1 VFARLLSRDA
11 AGRPVQSEMVWS
23 PNAVRTTRTWD
34 QDNGRLLQME
44 TTGPGGSTSLIERH
58 VYDWDGFGNLSTRA
72 TTYPVTGTTTAT
84 MSESFTYDALHRLTG
99 VSTTTANTGQVLT
112 RSFTYNGIG
121 NLTSRSDVGTYTYP
135 TSGQGVARPHTPTS
149 IAAAGGAPFALTTTF
164 TYDADGNMLTGAG
177 RTATWTS
184 FAMPATISLGGQEL
198 RWLYGPERQRIRE
211 TLTGAAHTLHVAGFA
226 GAYWERRLNVTT
238 NVATVTNYL
247 SFGGETVALV
257 TETSTSPGALTTLW
271 QLKDHLGSTTTL
283 LDASGLISG
292 TRKSYDVWGKRRHVT
307 GEDDTTNSIVSASS
321 RDFTGHEFLEE
332 LRLVHMGGRIYDP
345 VVARFLSPDPFVQ
358 DPFNLQNLNRYSYV
372 LNNPLAYTDP
382 DGFFF
387 KSISKAF
394 GKLQRFFQR
403 TPIAALAVGIGTAWL
418 LGPGAAGLF
427 DFFTIQSAIV
437 AGTVTGALTDGLRGA
452 IFGAVSGAVT
462 FGIGELGLGFLGEA
476 AFLGKAGLH
485 GVAQGALAE
494 ARGGEFGP
502 AFLAASFAHA
512 AGSGLADIDALK
524 GDGFEKVVARTA
536 AASVVGGTA
545 SVIGGG
551 KFQNGAATAAFVHL
565 FNSEASLLRKILQR
579 AGIIAGALDLYR
591 NHFGGLD
598 DEGYFPSRSAAFN
611 AAKRDAGI
619 AAWEIPN
626 VASVPMTDR
635 SGRLLLDANGRQI
648 NTREYRFER
657 HGVVIQDHS
666 AGHIFPD
673 GGRIGPHFNIRHM
686 DATTLRR
693 GSPEGTLGHYMYRRA
708 AGNE

>member
-1 VFARLLSRDA
+1 VLSVHGTWVRIDVVRPDDLLRGERGDA
-11 AGRPVQSEMVWS
+11 E
-23 PNAVRTTRTWD
+23 
-34 QDNGRLLQME
+34 
-44 TTGPGGSTSLIERH
+44 
-58 VYDWDGFGNLSTRA
+58 
-72 TTYPVTGTTTAT
+72 
-84 MSESFTYDALHRLTG
+84 LH
-99 VSTTTANTGQVLT
+99 S
-112 RSFTYNGIG
+112 NGIG

-257 TETSTSPGALTTLW
+257 TETSTSPGVITTLW

-403 TPIAALAVGIGTAWL
+403 TPIAALAVGIGV
-418 LGPGAAGLF
+418 AAVTGCWFGF
-427 DFFTIQSAIV
+427 DLFTIQGAVI
-437 AGTVTGALTDGLRGA
+437 AGSVSGALTDGLRGA

-462 FGIGELGLGFLGEA
+462 FGIGELGLGFLGDA
-476 AFLGKAGLH
+476 QLLGKAGLH
-485 GVAQGALAE
+485 GIAQGALAE
-494 ARGGEFGP
+494 ARGGEFVP

-512 AGSGLADIDALK
+512 AGSGLGKIDALK
-524 GDGFEKVVARTA
+524 GDGFEKLAARTVA
-536 AASVVGGTA
+536 AAVVGGTA

-551 KFQNGAATAAFVHL
+551 KFQNGAFTGAFVHL
-565 FNSEASLLRKILQR
+565 FNFESHWILRSLVPGQIAYDKMVTSLEQGDYGTAALNAVEWFGETALSVLPGSQLLRGGQAVRALPTELNWNPITPQYVDNLAKSLVDWGGGIPRSVPTAKGATQFIFPNSNVMRFDIRPGQYLPTQQPHINLQR
-579 AGIIAGALDLYR
+579 PGTDL
-591 NHFGGLD
+591 N
-598 DEGYFPSRSAAFN
+598 
-611 AAKRDAGI
+611 
-619 AAWEIPN
+619 
-626 VASVPMTDR
+626 
-635 SGRLLLDANGRQI
+635 
-648 NTREYRFER
+648 R
-657 HGVVIQDHS
+657 HIDVL
-666 AGHIFPD
+666 P
-673 GGRIGPHFNIRHM
+673 
-686 DATTLRR
+686 
-693 GSPEGTLGHYMYRRA
+693 
-708 AGNE
+708 